1 MWQALSKSHC
11 SAVSLAFMVGP
22 ISEPPSALQQA
33 TASAEGVVLVLT
45 TRRRFSSAETCELT
59 LISPMKSAQGS
70 VVACIVSNC
79 ADGPAPAAETQQRI
93 SIGEP
98 LHIRVRGGIA
108 ASVSTFSLFSPHP
121 AGARTL

>member
-1 MWQALSKSHC
+1 
-11 SAVSLAFMVGP
+11 MVGP
-22 ISEPPSALQQA
+22 IIEPPSALKQA

-79 ADGPAPAAETQQRI
+79 ADGSAPAAETQQRI

-98 LHIRVRGGIA
+98 LHIRVRRWYR
-108 ASVSTFSLFSPHP
+108 SVRVKALSISATS
-121 AGARTL
+121 GRGTL